1 MTSENIISV
10 TESDFEFEV
19 IAYSQNTPVVVD
31 FWADWCHPCKALTPL
46 LEKLA
51 AESNGAFRLAKVD
64 VDANPNLAL
73 RCKVRT
79 LPTVAAFSG
88 GEMVGDFAGLQPE
101 MRIRDFINQIMPP
114 SPANLLIE
122 KGDSLLADNQVKD
135 AEDAYQNALAV
146 DDQAPG
152 ALLGLMKIN
161 LRRGDSTAA
170 YQLLRAFP
178 AVREYSQA
186 EQLQPLIKAME
197 DFKAN
202 LLPQENDLDATFAN
216 SIRLAM
222 RGNLFAALDGL
233 FDILRQDKHY
243 RKERARTVVLGLLE
257 LIDPLGSQT
266 LEYRKEL
273 TRILF

>member
-1 MTSENIISV
+1 MTLENIISV

-19 IAYSQNTPVVVD
+19 VAYSQNIPVVVD
-31 FWADWCHPCKALTPL
+31 FWADWCRPCKTLTPL
-46 LEKLA
+46 LEKLVD
-51 AESNGAFRLAKVD
+51 ESNGAFRLAKVD

-79 LPTVAAFSG
+79 LPSVVAFSG
-88 GEMVGDFAGLQPE
+88 GEVVGDFAGLQPE
-101 MRIRDFINQIMPP
+101 LRIREFIGQIMPP

-122 KGDSLLADNQVKD
+122 KGDSLLADNRVED
-135 AEDAYQNALAV
+135 AEAAYKEAVAV

-152 ALLGLMKIN
+152 ALLGLMKIH
-161 LRRGDSTAA
+161 LRRGDSATA

-178 AVREYSQA
+178 AVREYNQA
-186 EQLQPLIKAME
+186 EQLLPLIRAIE
-197 DFKAN
+197 DLKAN
-202 LLPQENDLDATFAN
+202 QLPQESDLDAAFGN
-216 SIRLAM
+216 SIRLAI

-243 RKERARTVVLGLLE
+243 RKERARTVALALLE
-257 LIDPLGSQT
+257 LVDPLGSQT

-273 TRILF
+273 THILF

>member
-10 TESDFEFEV
+10 TESDFEYEV

-31 FWADWCHPCKALTPL
+31 FWADWCRPCKALTPL

-51 AESNGAFRLAKVD
+51 AESDGAFRLAKVD

-79 LPTVAAFSG
+79 LPTVVAFSG

-101 MRIRDFINQIMPP
+101 MRIRDFINQILPP
-114 SPANLLIE
+114 SPANLMIE
-122 KGDSLLADNQVKD
+122 KGDSLLADNQMEQ
-135 AEDAYQNALAV
+135 AETAYQEALAV
-146 DDQAPG
+146 DAKAPG
-152 ALLGLMKIN
+152 ALLGLMKIY
-161 LRRGDSTAA
+161 LRRGDSTSA
-170 YQLLRAFP
+170 YQLLRSFP
-178 AVREYSQA
+178 AVREYNQA
-186 EQLQPLIKAME
+186 EQLLPLIKAME

-202 LLPQENDLDATFAN
+202 LLPQESDLDAAFAN
-216 SIRLAM
+216 CIRLAM
-222 RGNLFAALDGL
+222 RGNIFAALDGL
-233 FDILRQDKHY
+233 FDILRQDKHF

-257 LIDPLGSQT
+257 LVDPLGSQT

-273 TRILF
+273 THILF